1 MTDVKIFEGFRALR
15 RASPG
20 RRRREGKESAERQK
34 GEKGWKKS
42 RITGFFDFFSAK
54 KRKNSEVCDVNLG
67 TLRDKVP
74 YFWAKSAVVLF
85 ISQSSEALFSGILAT
100 LWCCMRQEMVWN
112 RGSGYQTAGWISPKI
127 IKNFEGKFCHKKSEI
142 ACCELAKQGTKQESL
157 QILPT
162 FFLTRP

>member
-34 GEKGWKKS
+34 GEKGWKNS

-85 ISQSSEALFSGILAT
+85 ISQSSEALFSGILEKM
-100 LWCCMRQEMVWN
+100 WWCMRQEMVRN
-112 RGSGYQTAGWISPKI
+112 RASEYQTVGWSSPKI
-127 IKNFEGKFCHKKSEI
+127 IKIFEAMPSGETGIKRRELLILKWQNRVKNRKVCKFFPLS
-142 ACCELAKQGTKQESL
+142 S
-157 QILPT
+157 
-162 FFLTRP
+162 